1 MLFSAEDLIWP
12 DRSLAPLYPLSPHK
26 RFLCSGGIMAQA
38 STLMQLLEWR
48 DIDDAGDDQL
58 YYTKAYIDD
67 AVRTKYGLFLDNR
80 AEFFQNLNGAIEE
93 VSIAYARTI
102 NGENRLRNDVY
113 NTEPLIIH
121 GNGPSKLSLNRL
133 ANYIPDGWRP
143 DHECPACIAKKDTP
157 SGADKVTIGVF
168 VDGQT
173 PFLSSMLNRLSSLDY
188 DQQYLSI
195 FVYNNHESNEPIIKD
210 WLMRMRYHYHTVKVI
225 GAEDKVKLTDAK
237 KMALNYAI
245 EQEATYVFMVDGVVQ
260 FTNGG
265 VLKEL
270 MSYKKDFAVPIMTR
284 YGKLWSNFWGSVAS
298 DGYYA
303 RSDDYID
310 IVESKRR
317 GVFNIPYANAAYLIH
332 ADLARFII
340 DSIPSGSP
348 WVRGRF
354 DPDLAFAANMRE
366 LGVFMFAINENYY
379 GRLIDR
385 DTMPEGKLHPELWLA
400 EANRADWEEHYLQ
413 PAYWT
418 QLQAEG
424 QLEEPC
430 PDVMTFQFLTQKG

>member
-1 MLFSAEDLIWP
+1 
-12 DRSLAPLYPLSPHK
+12 
-26 RFLCSGGIMAQA
+26 
-38 STLMQLLEWR
+38 
-48 DIDDAGDDQL
+48 
-58 YYTKAYIDD
+58 
-67 AVRTKYGLFLDNR
+67 
-80 AEFFQNLNGAIEE
+80 
-93 VSIAYARTI
+93 
-102 NGENRLRNDVY
+102 
-113 NTEPLIIH
+113 
-121 GNGPSKLSLNRL
+121 
-133 ANYIPDGWRP
+133 
-143 DHECPACIAKKDTP
+143 
-157 SGADKVTIGVF
+157 
-168 VDGQT
+168 
-173 PFLSSMLNRLSSLDY
+173 
-188 DQQYLSI
+188 
-195 FVYNNHESNEPIIKD
+195 
-210 WLMRMRYHYHTVKVI
+210 MRMRYHYHTVKVI

-413 PAYWT
+413 PAYWR